1 ELVLDNSIFFE
12 FVPFTDKNF
21 DEDGCIVAHP
31 ETLFIDQIEEGKEY
45 AVLISTCSGAWRYL
59 IGDTVRLVNR
69 ERNEILITGRTKS
82 FLSLCGEHL
91 SVDNMNRAVQ
101 MLGEEK
107 GVGIL
112 EYTVLGVKSNGMFG
126 HRWFIGCDQPLDA
139 AEATEKI
146 DAYLKELND
155 DYRVERLE
163 AIRDVRVEVLPLQVF
178 YDYMRKQGKEG
189 SQNKFPRVL
198 KGAKADE
205 WLEYLKTVKA

>member
-1 ELVLDNSIFFE
+1 
-12 FVPFTDKNF
+12 
-21 DEDGCIVAHP
+21 
-31 ETLFIDQIEEGKEY
+31 
-45 AVLISTCSGAWRYL
+45 
-59 IGDTVRLVNR
+59 
-69 ERNEILITGRTKS
+69 
-82 FLSLCGEHL
+82 
-91 SVDNMNRAVQ
+91 M
-101 MLGEEK
+101 
-107 GVGIL
+107 GIL

-139 AEATEKI
+139 AEATERI